1 MILVDTSVW
10 VDFFRGTNPQVANK
24 VHQILDEDQVAMA
37 IPIRIECLS
46 GADRKQKM
54 SLQRVFEAL
63 PIFYPAMATWNRMEE
78 WIVEGRGKGEQFGA
92 MDLLIASLAKEHD
105 CSLWS
110 LDGDFKRMES
120 LGWIKTYSIQ

>member
-10 VDFFRGTNPQVANK
+10 VDFFRGTKPAVIKAVRQL
-24 VHQILDEDQVAMA
+24 LDEDQVAMA

-46 GADRKQKM
+46 GADRKQM
-54 SLQRVFEAL
+54 NSLKRVFEAL
-63 PIFYPAMATWNRMEE
+63 PIFYPTQETWTQIEK
-78 WIVEGRGKGEQFGA
+78 WIAEGRSKGEQFGA
-92 MDLLIASLAKEHD
+92 MDLLIANLAKEHD

-120 LGWIKTYSIQ
+120 LGWIKTYSI